1 MSCLRE
7 HVSVK
12 FLAYAAGLIPAAST
26 SNYLIFWGFIE
37 AKVCAD
43 EYTPWR
49 CISAIPV
56 PAILSRAPDE
66 PL

>member
-1 MSCLRE
+1 
-7 HVSVK
+7 VK
-12 FLAYAAGLIPAAST
+12 FLAYAAGSSPEAST
-26 SNYLIFWGFIE
+26 GNRLIFLGFIE

-49 CISAIPV
+49 CISVIPV
-56 PAILSRAPDE
+56 PAVLSLAPDE